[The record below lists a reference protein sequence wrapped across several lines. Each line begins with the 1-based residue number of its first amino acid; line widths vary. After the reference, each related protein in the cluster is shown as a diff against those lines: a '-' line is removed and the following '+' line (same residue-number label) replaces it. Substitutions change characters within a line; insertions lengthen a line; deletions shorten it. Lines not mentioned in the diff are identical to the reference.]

1 MELIGLL
8 LAVTCVTG
16 IGSGALGS
24 GIATLFDIDSNRTV
38 SILLSLAAG
47 IMLAVICFDFV
58 PEALELRE
66 GWGHIVAV
74 LACIIVGVV
83 LVAALGHVIDKRAQK
98 RAHCCALDDPE
109 ISIHLDEKT
118 RAEHM
123 RHHDELAKRQRAGV
137 QGHVHSHEGEPVHS
151 HVHAHHR
158 VPIDIASPHDLK
170 LAGIVMALAIAIHNL
185 PAGISVGASFSG
197 AEGELVRSG
206 IVIAILIGVHSI
218 PESMSLAIPFLKSGL
233 SKPKTV
239 LIACAVGAMMVVGG
253 LIGFALGEIDEF
265 WLAMSLAF
273 ASGAMLYVLFGE
285 ILPESFLLFHS
296 KKPAIAVIAGLVLG
310 LLLVQ
315 I

>member
-1 MELIGLL
+1 MGAIGLL
-8 LAVTCVTG
+8 VVVTVITG

-38 SILLSLAAG
+38 SILLAFAAG

-66 GWGHIVAV
+66 GWGHIAAV
-74 LACIIVGVV
+74 LLCIIVGVV

-109 ISIHLDEKT
+109 IAGMLDEKT
-118 RAEHM
+118 REEHM
-123 RHHDELAKRQRAGV
+123 RHHDDIVAH
-137 QGHVHSHEGEPVHS
+137 GHAEHANHV

-158 VPIDIASPHDLK
+158 VPLELASPHDLK
-170 LAGIVMALAIAIHNL
+170 LAGIVMALAIALHNL

-197 AEGELVRSG
+197 ADGALIRSG
-206 IVIAILIGVHSI
+206 ITIAILIGVHSI
-218 PESMSLAIPFLKSGL
+218 PESMSLAVPFLKSGL

-296 KKPAIAVIAGLVLG
+296 KRPAIAVIAGLVLG

>member
-1 MELIGLL
+1 MGLIGLL

-38 SILLSLAAG
+38 SILLALAAG
-47 IMLAVICFDFV
+47 IMLSVICFDFI
-58 PEALELRE
+58 PEALELKE
-66 GWGHIVAV
+66 GWGHILAV
-74 LACIIVGVV
+74 LLCVIVGVV

-109 ISIHLDEKT
+109 IADKLDDAT

-123 RHHDELAKRQRAGV
+123 RHHDDIAAR
-137 QGHVHSHEGEPVHS
+137 GHVEHQDHM
-151 HVHAHHR
+151 HVHVHHR
-158 VPIDIASPHDLK
+158 VPLDIASPHDLK
-170 LAGIVMALAIAIHNL
+170 LAGIVMALAIALHNL

-197 AEGELVRSG
+197 ADGELIRSG

-218 PESMSLAIPFLKSGL
+218 PESMSLAVPFLKAGI

-296 KKPAIAVIAGLVLG
+296 KKPAIAVIAGLLLG

>member
-8 LAVTCVTG
+8 LVVTCITG
-16 IGSGALGS
+16 IGSGALGA

-38 SILLSLAAG
+38 SVLLSFAAG
-47 IMLAVICFDFV
+47 IMLAVICFDFI

-66 GWGHIVAV
+66 GWGHIMAVVAF
-74 LACIIVGVV
+74 IIAGVV

-109 ISIHLDEKT
+109 IAGKLDEQT
-118 RAEHM
+118 REEHM
-123 RHHDELAKRQRAGV
+123 RHHDELSSR
-137 QGHVHSHEGEPVHS
+137 GHAHADSHDHEHA
-151 HVHAHHR
+151 HVHAHHHIPLENAAPR
-158 VPIDIASPHDLK
+158 DLK
-170 LAGIVMALAIAIHNL
+170 LAGIVMALAIALHNL

-197 AEGELVRSG
+197 TDGALLRSG
-206 IVIAILIGVHSI
+206 IMIAILIGVHSI
-218 PESMSLAIPFLKSGL
+218 PESMSLAVPFLKSGF
-233 SKPKTV
+233 SKRKTV
-239 LIACAVGAMMVVGG
+239 LIASAVGAMMVIGG
-253 LIGFALGEIDEF
+253 LIGFALGEIGEF

-310 LLLVQ
+310 LLLVL